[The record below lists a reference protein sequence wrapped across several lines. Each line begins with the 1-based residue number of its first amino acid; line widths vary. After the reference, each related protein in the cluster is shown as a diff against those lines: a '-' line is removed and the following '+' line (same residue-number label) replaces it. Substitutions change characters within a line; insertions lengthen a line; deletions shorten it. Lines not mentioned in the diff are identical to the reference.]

1 MHCQCF
7 RACAKLTHEGRDTS
21 RLVEVKNVKMT
32 RKVIPP
38 HRVVTQEEVVGFG
51 SSLVEAEAFGSDT
64 AFARVLK
71 IQFFILT

>member
-1 MHCQCF
+1 
-7 RACAKLTHEGRDTS
+7 
-21 RLVEVKNVKMT
+21 MT

-51 SSLVEAEAFGSDT
+51 SSIVEAEGFGSDT

-71 IQFFILT
+71 IQFFIPT